1 MNGLPPREAHPEGPI
16 PTQAYYRRV
25 IDRLPRCFQFCDT
38 VIAAGAELADSAPDP
53 GFPAVAEP
61 LRQLARLTCERSL
74 QVHIPVIGAHSQSV
88 LMPLDVEL
96 YLGAQQVGLY
106 ENAATQRRLFLQTIP
121 VIRFFEK
128 IFRDRGMPYLLD
140 YTPSGAHL
148 LFQNLLGYRATAA
161 VMAIGCLEDDLI
173 TACRVV
179 DPSDRR
185 RRHGVSLEAAQ
196 VFSGLARLAEYLALI
211 TMAAFQD
218 NPSKGALPVMIGD
231 AEDSCLNVDNSWC
244 EGAPFMRCIRSPF
257 SLHKKNQQLYGRTDQ
272 PPLVDV
278 IGAYFD
284 GFSAEEETDM
294 DIVCACMWDLGR
306 AAAHARRFSGY
317 IPCSNETLIDFIGEY
332 RRSDLFRWHQAFD
345 RQENL
350 PPGAAIAAARR
361 ENNISDSSRA
371 TLADPNPAA
380 LQPKLMR
387 PLVHDFLIN
396 THWQEQHIANI
407 FRDLYATPSFGWPQD
422 FSKYPI
428 EEKANFWVRTYGAI
442 ALWQSGQ
449 LSISL
454 EGLSD
459 GAVPGKGS
467 DMESGRSS

>member
-1 MNGLPPREAHPEGPI
+1 MNQLPPNPA
-16 PTQAYYRRV
+16 QAYYCRV
-25 IDRLPRCFQFCDT
+25 LGRLQHCFQFCDT
-38 VIAAGAELADSAPDP
+38 VIAAGAELAASASDP
-53 GFPAVAEP
+53 GFPSVAEP
-61 LRQLARLTCERSL
+61 LGQLARLTCERSL
-74 QVHIPVIGAHSQSV
+74 QVHIPVLGDHSRSV

-96 YLGAQQVGLY
+96 FLGAQQAGLY
-106 ENAATQRRLFLQTIP
+106 EDAAAQRRLFLQTIP
-121 VIRFFEK
+121 VIRFLEK

-161 VMAIGCLEDDLI
+161 VMAIGCLEEDLI
-173 TACRVV
+173 AACQVV
-179 DPSDRR
+179 DPFDRR
-185 RRHGVSLEAAQ
+185 RRHGVSLEAAR

-211 TMAAFQD
+211 TMAAFQG
-218 NPSKGALPVMIGD
+218 NPSQGALPVMIGD
-231 AEDSCLNVDNSWC
+231 AQDGCLNVDNSWC
-244 EGAPFMRCIRSPF
+244 EGSPFMRCIRSPF

-278 IGAYFD
+278 AGAYFD
-284 GFSAEEETDM
+284 GYTAEEETDM
-294 DIVCACMWDLGR
+294 DIVCACMWDLDQ

-332 RRSDLFRWHQAFD
+332 RRSDLFRWHQEFD

-361 ENNISDSSRA
+361 EENIADGTRA

-380 LQPKLMR
+380 LQPKQMR

-396 THWQEQHIANI
+396 AHWQAQHIADI
-407 FRDLYATPSFGWPQD
+407 FRDLYAAPSFGWPQD

-428 EEKANFWVRTYGAI
+428 GEKANFWVRTYGAI

-454 EGLSD
+454 K
-459 GAVPGKGS
+459 GASGGVVRT
-467 DMESGRSS
+467 DTQSGRSS